1 MRNIVKAA
9 VVGLGITAVMVLGSG
24 VAQAKPVSDELK
36 REACSYMDALDLTGE
51 PMMQTVVAFLQSE
64 HRGMDDGTA
73 AWAIVHGV
81 QDVCDWHADDLP
93 PYAKKYVG

>member
-36 REACSYMDALDLTGE
+36 REACSYMDALD
-51 PMMQTVVAFLQSE
+51 S
-64 HRGMDDGTA
+64 
-73 AWAIVHGV
+73 
-81 QDVCDWHADDLP
+81 
-93 PYAKKYVG
+93 